1 MEELKNEIILCIK
14 NTLSL
19 SSETLMIIDHII
31 GSSMRNYYI
40 EKRCTD
46 VAIITEKYCPEFD
59 AFIMR
64 KEFKGLSQS
73 SIKQYKYLLS
83 NFIAWLDKDVKEVTS
98 DDIRA
103 FLDDYAKINH
113 ITDRTKDG
121 KRLIICSFYQFLHQN
136 GYIKSN
142 PAASVEKIK
151 YKQKVREPLT
161 YKEVNSMRKACKT
174 DLDKAL
180 FETFFS
186 TGCRVSEI
194 ASMKINDID
203 FINDQIKVCG
213 KGNKERIVLLTLK
226 AHNILID
233 YLKERNDNNPYL
245 FVDTRKNINKNIG
258 LGKWSL
264 EDRIKKISKK
274 AKINKNV
281 TPHVIRHTAITYWAE
296 KGMPLD
302 VIQILA
308 GHANIETTRIY
319 LHTSLQRIRKSYKN
333 MLCKNK

>member
-1 MEELKNEIILCIK
+1 MEELKNEIILYIK

-19 SSETLMIIDHII
+19 NSETLMIIDHII
-31 GSSMRNYYI
+31 GNSMRNYKI
-40 EKRCTD
+40 EKICTD
-46 VAIITEKYCPEFD
+46 VAVITEKYCPELET
-59 AFIMR
+59 FIMR
-64 KEFKGLSQS
+64 KEFKGLSDT
-73 SIKQYKYLLS
+73 SIKQYRYLLN
-83 NFIAWLDKDVKEVTS
+83 NFVSWLDKDVKEVTS
-98 DDIRA
+98 NDIRA

-142 PAASVEKIK
+142 PAIAVEKIK

-161 YKEVNSMRKACKT
+161 YNEILKMRKACKT
-174 DLDKAL
+174 KMDKAL
-180 FETFFS
+180 FEIFFS

-194 ASMKINDID
+194 VNMKINDID

-213 KGNKERIVLLTLK
+213 KGNKERIVLLTLE
-226 AHNILID
+226 AHDTLID

-245 FVDTRKNINKNIG
+245 FVDTRKNVNKNIG

-264 EDRIKKISKK
+264 ENRIKKISKN

-296 KGMPLD
+296 KGMPID
-302 VIQILA
+302 IIQVLA
-308 GHANIETTRIY
+308 GHVNIETTRIY
-319 LHTSLQRIRKSYKN
+319 LHTSLQRIKKMYKN
-333 MLCKNK
+333 ILYKK

>member
-1 MEELKNEIILCIK
+1 MEELKNEIILHIK

-19 SSETLMIIDHII
+19 NNESLMIIDHII
-31 GSSMRNYYI
+31 GNSMRNYKI
-40 EKRCTD
+40 EKICTD
-46 VAIITEKYCPEFD
+46 ISIITNKYCPELE
-59 AFIMR
+59 AFIVR

-142 PAASVEKIK
+142 PAVSVEKIK

-186 TGCRVSEI
+186 TGCRVGEI
-194 ASMKINDID
+194 VNMKISDID
-203 FINDQIKVCG
+203 FINDQVKVCG
-213 KGNKERIVLLTLK
+213 KGNKERFVLLNTE
-226 AHNILID
+226 AHIAIQT
-233 YLKERNDNNPYL
+233 YLKTRHDNNPYL
-245 FVDTRKNINKNIG
+245 FVDCRNNMNKKSG
-258 LGKWSL
+258 LSKWTL
-264 EDRIKKISKK
+264 EDRISKISKNT
-274 AKINKNV
+274 KINKKI

-302 VIQILA
+302 VIQTLA

-319 LHTSLQRIRKSYKN
+319 LHTSLQRIRKIYKN
-333 MLCKNK
+333 ILHC